1 MAYTDMDR
9 SSINPKGMAA
19 AVLINGGGALA
30 ALMLGTSVYEV
41 IKERSTKI
49 TWIEATKPVPVD
61 QKVADKPTND
71 QKSGQSQDRKVAAP
85 DTADSDVLG
94 TGLTLDGSGGAGD
107 IVTPPVE
114 PTGDPIEIRPPV
126 IVGPQVDPRFAA
138 ALQPEYPPSMVRA
151 EQEGAVVI
159 RVLIGTDGRVKEAVI
174 VSAATNDFAEATKR
188 QALRKWRFK
197 PGTRDGVLQ
206 EGWRTMNVRFELP
219 R

>member
-1 MAYTDMDR
+1 MAYTDTDR
-9 SSINPKGMAA
+9 GGINPKGMAIA
-19 AVLINGGGALA
+19 ILINGGGALA
-30 ALMLGTSVYEV
+30 ALMLGTNVYEV

-49 TWIEATKPVPVD
+49 TWIEAGKPVPVD
-61 QKVADKPTND
+61 QKVADKPVKD
-71 QKSGQSQDRKVAAP
+71 RSAGAPQDRKTANP
-85 DTADSDVLG
+85 DTSAGPATG
-94 TGLTLDGSGGAGD
+94 TGLTTDGTGTGD
-107 IVTPPVE
+107 IALPPA
-114 PTGDPIEIRPPV
+114 DPAIDTIPIRPPV

-174 VSAATNDFAEATKR
+174 VSAATNDFAEVTKR